1 MRFGQVA
8 RLWDKI
14 YEPGSAEWKEYL
26 KAHLKL
32 GTVFDPTMTAYAA
45 SRDVMRMRNADW
57 HDKYTLPSLMDFY
70 APSRVNHGSYYYD
83 WTTHDEVAWRNFYQV
98 WFRLLNDYKKMG
110 GRVTASSDAG
120 FIYNT
125 YGFGFIHELELLQE
139 AGFHPLEVIQT
150 ATMNPALTLHEPKGK
165 LIEFGVVR
173 EGLLADLVILDQNP
187 LENLKVLYGTG
198 AVRLNDKTGKAER
211 VGGVK
216 YTIKDGIV
224 YDARKLLAD
233 VAKMV
238 EKQKQERMKTAAAG
252 QTGQQP

>member
-1 MRFGQVA
+1 
-8 RLWDKI
+8 
-14 YEPGSAEWKEYL
+14 
-26 KAHLKL
+26 
-32 GTVFDPTMTAYAA
+32 
-45 SRDVMRMRNADW
+45 
-57 HDKYTLPSLMDFY
+57 
-70 APSRVNHGSYYYD
+70 VNHGSYYYD

-150 ATMNPALTLHEPKGK
+150 ATMNPALTLSEPKGK

-187 LENLKVLYGTG
+187 LENLKALYGTG
-198 AVRLNDKTGKAER
+198 AVKLNDKTGKAER
-211 VGGVK
+211 VGGIK

-224 YDARKLLAD
+224 YDAKKLLAD
-233 VAKMV
+233 VARMV
-238 EKQKQERMKTAAAG
+238 EKQKQERSKVAAAG
-252 QTGQQP
+252 QSGQQQ